1 MAFATELDDR
11 IAKCNKILDENP
23 NSQIFAALAEAYRK
37 KGELER
43 AFRTC
48 QSGLR
53 IHANYGSGHVV
64 MAKINFDKGLYD
76 WAEIEIN
83 KAIELEG
90 TSHTTDLL
98 LAEILIYKGEFNR
111 AIKILNKLTAQDPNN
126 PQVKKLIDIARKLPA
141 EAARKIEIP
150 KRKEAVSQAP
160 SKPVET
166 RPAESLTLKQFMDEV
181 AAIPHVEGVL
191 LINRDGLISDSRWED
206 SGTADMF
213 GAVGRDI
220 EKTIQTQIDCCKFGA
235 YENILLEMQEIVFN
249 FVSIKG
255 NLLLI
260 KASRQINLGT
270 LRLKLTSLLDRLTD
284 SPDLTQGL

>member
-11 IAKCNKILDENP
+11 ITKCNRILEENP

-37 KGELER
+37 KGELDR

-48 QSGLR
+48 QGGLR
-53 IHANYGSGHVV
+53 IHPNYGSGHVV

-83 KAIELEG
+83 KTIELDG

-98 LAEILIYKGEFNR
+98 LAEVLIYKGEFNR
-111 AIKILNKLTAQDPNN
+111 AIKILNRLSAEDANN

-150 KRKEAVSQAP
+150 KKREVILSAP
-160 SKPVET
+160 EK
-166 RPAESLTLKQFMDEV
+166 PAELRPVNKLSLKQFMDEL
-181 AAIPHVEGVL
+181 AAVPHIEGVL
-191 LINRDGLISDSRWED
+191 LINKDGLVADRRWD
-206 SGTADMF
+206 DANLADMF
-213 GAVGRDI
+213 GAIGRDI
-220 EKTIQTQIDCCKFGA
+220 EKTIQSQIEICKFGA
-235 YENILLEMQEIVFN
+235 YENILLESQDLIIN
-249 FVSIKG
+249 FISIRG
-255 NLLLI
+255 SLLLI

-270 LRLKLTSLLDRLTD
+270 LRLKLTSLLGRLAD
-284 SPDLTQGL
+284 DQDLT